1 MRIALL
7 AIICLAGRTA
17 AADPA
22 RFALF
27 VGANQG
33 DPHEPVLHHAED
45 DAARL
50 AQTFRT
56 LGDVPPDQVVLMTG
70 ASASE
75 LREALIRLNARVRE
89 HREGV
94 LLVFYSGHADAEA
107 LHVGG
112 SRLPMAELKGL
123 LVGSPAVSRVLIVDA
138 CRSGA
143 LIQLKGAYLAPPF
156 VVPALA
162 EPVPEGFA
170 VLTSSAATEDS
181 QESMALGSSFFTYY
195 LNSGLIGAADQD
207 RDGAVTLS
215 ELYGFASAETRSA
228 TARTLAG
235 PQNPTFQFQ
244 LGGRRDLVLT
254 RPGRRDV
261 RLGSLRFAQAGR
273 YVVQRWQPAGLSPPV
288 AEVATSDADAQIAL
302 PAGSYRV
309 TRRDDRSIAERDCAV
324 TAGQTTTV
332 EVAQMS
338 RIDLGR
344 VVRKGGTRTSATG
357 VVLLAGWHSDE
368 LWLSQRSLTLG
379 EGLSLAAAVRHD
391 RRRFSLEA
399 RLGFD
404 RGETP
409 TANGIDLR
417 NQALTPALALL
428 FPFDWRTVTLTVG
441 AQAGIALVYQSYDFT
456 PAHFQSVGVPATP
469 VLNPARWFTG
479 FAAGPL
485 AQIDFPLGQRA
496 YLRFEGGLA
505 LRWFSGPPTSA
516 PYWSSSENHA
526 GAHARLAAGGGLTF

>member
-1 MRIALL
+1 MKTMLLTLLCLL
-7 AIICLAGRTA
+7 ARTA
-17 AADPA
+17 SADPG
-22 RFALF
+22 RFALL
-27 VGANQG
+27 VGSNQG

-70 ASASE
+70 ATAPE
-75 LREALIRLNARVRE
+75 LRDALIRLNARVRE

-107 LHVGG
+107 LHLAG
-112 SRLPMAELKGL
+112 SRFPMAELKGL

-138 CRSGA
+138 CRSGS
-143 LIQLKGAYLAPPF
+143 LIQLKGARQVVPF

-162 EPVPEGFA
+162 DPVPEGFA

-207 RDGAVTLS
+207 RDGSVTLS

-235 PQNPTFQFQ
+235 QQNPTFQFQ

-261 RLGSLRFAQAGR
+261 SLGSLRFAQAGR
-273 YVVQRWQPAGLSPPV
+273 YLVQRWQAAGLSPPI
-288 AEVATSDADAQIAL
+288 AEVATSDADARIAV

-309 TRRDDRSIAERDCAV
+309 TRRDDRSIAERDVAV

-332 EVAQMS
+332 EASQMA

-344 VVRKGGTRTSATG
+344 VVRKGGTRASATG
-357 VVLLAGWHSDE
+357 LALLAGWHSD
-368 LWLSQRSLTLG
+368 QIDTGYRTLVLG
-379 EGLSLAAAVRHD
+379 SGYSVTAALRHD

-399 RLGFD
+399 RVGFD
-404 RGETP
+404 GSQVTGN
-409 TANGIDLR
+409 TGLVLR
-417 NQALTPALALL
+417 NRLLSPSLAVL
-428 FPFDWRTVTLTVG
+428 FPFDWRLVTLTLGVQG
-441 AQAGIALVYQSYDFT
+441 GLALLRQSYGVTEDHALNVT
-456 PAHFQSVGVPATP
+456 VPATP
-469 VLNPARWFTG
+469 ALMPPRWSAG
-479 FAAGPL
+479 LEAGPL
-485 AQIDFPLGQRA
+485 VQLDFPLGQSA
-496 YLRFEGGLA
+496 YLRFEGGLTYVRFDGSDA
-505 LRWFSGPPTSA
+505 SYFPYHSGIDTRLTGG
-516 PYWSSSENHA
+516 A
-526 GAHARLAAGGGLTF
+526 GFTF